1 MSDSTAPPPASR
13 PRRRFWSRVRR
24 LFRWCRLTVWL
35 IVLALLVLA
44 LWLNHYG
51 LPEFAR
57 DRLVLELR
65 LRGVDLQF
73 TRMRL
78 AWYRGIVADNIQFA
92 LVGETNGLRASA
104 TTPPHPCR
112 PERTGHRRARRA
124 RRRGG
129 RGLSRSSRRDMAQR
143 ESSDL

>member
-1 MSDSTAPPPASR
+1 MR
-13 PRRRFWSRVRR
+13 W

-35 IVLALLVLA
+35 IVLTLIVLA

-104 TTPPHPCR
+104 TEAEVHLNLR
-112 PERTGHRRARRA
+112 ALLQRQINPEGVTL
-124 RRRGG
+124 RGG
-129 RGLSRSSRRDMAQR
+129 RVTIPVPGTNEIGRASCR
-143 ESSDL
+143 ERV

>member
-78 AWYRGIVADNIQFA
+78 AWYRGIVADNIQFGV
-92 LVGETNGLRASA
+92 VGETNGLRASA
-104 TTPPHPCR
+104 TEAEVHLNLR
-112 PERTGHRRARRA
+112 ALLQRQIDPEIGRAHV
-124 RRRGG
+124 
-129 RGLSRSSRRDMAQR
+129 
-143 ESSDL
+143 